1 MIFKTIE
8 YFNYII
14 VYGGI
19 FMSNI
24 KLTTM
29 TKTSGCAAKIGPAVL
44 DGILS
49 SLPKFHDP
57 NLLVGFETSDDACV
71 YKVSDDI
78 VAIQT
83 VDFFPPMV
91 DDPYT
96 FGQIAAA
103 NALSDI
109 YAMGGNPATAMN
121 LLCFPSCSDL
131 DAMKEI
137 LEGGYSKVK
146 EANAVIAGGH
156 TIADP
161 TPKYGLCVTG
171 FAHPSEI
178 LTNSNAKEGDV
189 LVLTKP
195 IGVGIMNTACKAEL
209 LSKEQIKM
217 ISTNMATLNKYA
229 KDCTKGLM
237 VHACTDVTGFSL
249 LGHSY
254 EMASGSNQT
263 IALHTSQIPMYEEAL
278 TFASMGILP
287 EGMYHNQEYLEG
299 KFKSLTSLSQ
309 NFLDVLLDPQTS
321 GGLLLSM
328 PEQDAKE
335 YISRMEQY
343 HSYTKIVGDVRKKED
358 VSLLLI

>member
-1 MIFKTIE
+1 
-8 YFNYII
+8 
-14 VYGGI
+14 
-19 FMSNI
+19 MSNI

-29 TKTSGCAAKIGPAVL
+29 TKTSGCAAKIGPAIL
-44 DGILS
+44 EGILS
-49 SLPKFHDP
+49 SLPKFHDE

-71 YKVSDDI
+71 YKVTDDI

-121 LLCFPSCSDL
+121 LLCFPSCSDF

-137 LEGGYSKVK
+137 LAGGYSKVK

-171 FAHPSEI
+171 FAHPNEI
-178 LTNSNAKEGDV
+178 LTNSNAKPGDV
-189 LVLTKP
+189 LILTKP

-209 LSKEQIKM
+209 LSEQQIQT

-229 KDCTKGLM
+229 KECTKDLT

-249 LGHSY
+249 MGHSY
-254 EMASGSNQT
+254 EMASGSEQT
-263 IALHTSQIPMYEEAL
+263 IALYTDKIPLYEEAL
-278 TFASMGILP
+278 AFASMGILP
-287 EGMYHNQEYLEG
+287 EGMYHNQEYLSG
-299 KFKSLTSLSQ
+299 KFQMLHPIPQ
-309 NFLDVLLDPQTS
+309 NLLDVLMDPQTS

-328 PEQDAKE
+328 PEKDAKE
-335 YISRMEQY
+335 YISRMELY
-343 HSYTKIVGDVRKKED
+343 SPYVRIIGDVRPKEEL
-358 VSLLLI
+358 SLYLI